1 MSRRDVPGL
10 SELIYS
16 LICEYPGILKHELRR
31 MVHERQGMTITDSDL
46 SDIIFCLKLYRGVFV
61 MRGYGYFKNEEM
73 FNYHRFGIIPG
84 KKVRQKWRQFGNEN
98 NE

>member
-1 MSRRDVPGL
+1 MSRSDVPGL

-31 MVHERQGMTITDSDL
+31 RVECQGMTITDSDL

-61 MRGYGYFKNEEM
+61 IRGYGYFKNEET
-73 FNYHRFGIIPG
+73 FNSHRFGIISG
-84 KKVRQKWRQFGNEN
+84 KKVRQKWRQFGNDN